1 MKRSMILA
9 ASAGLFLAV
18 QSLPLAAQSDD
29 ADYRRQQWFK
39 EYVES
44 VEADV
49 TRRAPVRVEQT
60 APHHIS
66 DDAEYRRNETF
77 QNRTS
82 TMPGR
87 LSTAGES
94 RWGPLH
100 ISDDAE
106 YRRQQQFR

>member
-1 MKRSMILA
+1 MKRSMILV
-9 ASAGLFLAV
+9 ASAGLLFTA

-44 VEADV
+44 VETGV
-49 TRRAPVRVEQT
+49 TRRAPMTVTET

-66 DDAEYRRNETF
+66 DDAEYRRHEAF
-77 QNRTS
+77 KNRTS
-82 TMPGR
+82 QAGGR
-87 LSTAGES
+87 LSTASGES

-106 YRRQQQFR
+106 YRRQQ